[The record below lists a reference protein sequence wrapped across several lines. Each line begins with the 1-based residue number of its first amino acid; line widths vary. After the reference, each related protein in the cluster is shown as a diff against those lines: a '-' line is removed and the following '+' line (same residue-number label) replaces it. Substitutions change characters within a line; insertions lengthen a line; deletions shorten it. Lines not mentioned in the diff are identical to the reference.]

1 MTLLD
6 LLRADCVKSR
16 AIRNEP
22 LSVFDDVPRKLS
34 LSRYQAGAFDRSWR
48 LEIGTSPESER

>member
-1 MTLLD
+1 MTLPD
-6 LLRADCVKSR
+6 LLRADCLKSC

-34 LSRYQAGAFDRSWR
+34 LFRYQAGAFDRSGR
-48 LEIGTSPESER
+48 LEIEISPESER